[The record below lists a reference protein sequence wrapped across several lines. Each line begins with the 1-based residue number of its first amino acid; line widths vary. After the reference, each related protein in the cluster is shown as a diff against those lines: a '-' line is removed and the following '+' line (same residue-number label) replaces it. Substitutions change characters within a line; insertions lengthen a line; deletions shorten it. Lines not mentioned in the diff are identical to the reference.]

1 MDTEKDKTMTV
12 YGVVTLYLA
21 VMNLTGFAMMGIDK
35 RKAVRRLWR
44 IPESTLFVIAIIGG
58 SIGSIIG
65 MRVFHHKTRHW
76 YFVLGMP
83 LILILQILLVY
94 AIAKSPLQIS
104 IM

>member
-1 MDTEKDKTMTV
+1 MTI
-12 YGVVTLYLA
+12 YGIVTLYLA